1 MSMQNNSKKIM
12 TEEGFELKP
21 YPEEKEEITI
31 SIPKLTFEALE
42 KIAKRRDLPL
52 KAIVKFYI
60 GQGMR
65 QDLSEEE
72 AKELALKRMKSR
84 KGSEETEEIDLAA

>member
-21 YPEEKEEITI
+21 YAEEKEEITI
-31 SIPKLTFEALE
+31 SIPKLTLEALE
-42 KIAKRRDLPL
+42 KIAKKKDLPL
-52 KAIVKFYI
+52 KAIIKFYI

-72 AKELALKRMKSR
+72 AKELTLKRMKSR
-84 KGSEETEEIDLAA
+84 KGAEEKQEVDLAA

>member
-1 MSMQNNSKKIM
+1 MQNNSKKIT
-12 TEEGFELKP
+12 TEEGYELKP

-31 SIPKLTFEALE
+31 SIPKLTLEALE
-42 KIAKRRDLPL
+42 KIAERKDLPL
-52 KAIVKFYI
+52 KAVIKFYI

-72 AKELALKRMKSR
+72 AKELALKRFKSR
-84 KGSEETEEIDLAA
+84 KDKEEKVETDLAA

>member
-1 MSMQNNSKKIM
+1 MQNNSKKIM

-42 KIAKRRDLPL
+42 KLAERKDLPL
-52 KAIVKFYI
+52 KALLKFYI

-84 KGSEETEEIDLAA
+84 KDSNETEEIDLAA

>member
-1 MSMQNNSKKIM
+1 MQNNSKKNI

-31 SIPKLTFEALE
+31 GIPKLTFEALK
-42 KIAKRRDLPL
+42 KIAERKDLPV
-52 KAIVKFYI
+52 KAVIKFYI

-65 QDLSEEE
+65 QDMTPEESSE
-72 AKELALKRMKSR
+72 LTLTRLKNIKSLR
-84 KGSEETEEIDLAA
+84 QSVEVDLAA

>member
-1 MSMQNNSKKIM
+1 M

-31 SIPKLTFEALE
+31 SVPKLTFEALE
-42 KIAKRRDLPL
+42 KIAERKDLPL
-52 KAIVKFYI
+52 KAVIKFYI

-65 QDLSEEE
+65 QDMSEEE
-72 AKELALKRMKSR
+72 AKELALKRLKSR
-84 KGSEETEEIDLAA
+84 KSADEKEEVDLAA